1 MLWSPPRPTESD
13 SEAGPSNLCFKKPFL
28 HWASLIAPSLGFHDS
43 SVGKESACYAGDPG
57 SIPRL
62 GKIPG
67 EGIGYPFQYSG
78 LENSMDYI
86 IRHDWVPF
94 TFFFNFFIIFLLYN
108 IVLVL
113 PYINMH
119 LPRVYTCSP
128 SWTPIPSLWVTFHF
142 QRILVRVWEPPM

>member
-1 MLWSPPRPTESD
+1 MGALPFLSGGAASALPFPVYCFLLFSSDFSLAHWRCSGERLQTRRSTNVTFILQQQQHLLEMLWSPPRPTESD
-13 SEAGPSNLCFKKPFL
+13 SEAGPSNLRFKKPFL

-86 IRHDWVPF
+86 IRHD
-94 TFFFNFFIIFLLYN
+94 
-108 IVLVL
+108 
-113 PYINMH
+113 
-119 LPRVYTCSP
+119 
-128 SWTPIPSLWVTFHF
+128 
-142 QRILVRVWEPPM
+142 

>member
-13 SEAGPSNLCFKKPFL
+13 SEAGPSNLRFKKPFL

-78 LENSMDYI
+78 LENSMD
-86 IRHDWVPF
+86 RGAWQATVHGVAKTQTRLSDFHFTSLHDL
-94 TFFFNFFIIFLLYN
+94 TKSSYCYYDFF
-108 IVLVL
+108 V
-113 PYINMH
+113 
-119 LPRVYTCSP
+119 PRVKT
-128 SWTPIPSLWVTFHF
+128 INILDNIIKTFSY
-142 QRILVRVWEPPM
+142 